1 MKYYKY
7 MDIPELSKK
16 ERKRLRKLAKLRDP
30 LEIWLDHHNHKLE
43 VLRTLGNMVSAILGI
58 CVFLKVFGVL

>member
-7 MDIPELSKK
+7 MDVPELSKK

-30 LEIWLDHHNHKLE
+30 FEIWIDHHNHKLE
-43 VLRTLGNMVSAILGI
+43 VIRTLGNLVSATLGI

>member
-1 MKYYKY
+1 MKYYRY
-7 MDIPELSKK
+7 MGIPELSRK

-58 CVFLKVFGVL
+58 CVFLKGFGVL

>member
-7 MDIPELSKK
+7 MDVPELSKK

-30 LEIWLDHHNHKLE
+30 FEIWIDHHNHKLE
-43 VLRTLGNMVSAILGI
+43 VIRTIGNLVSATLGI
-58 CVFLKVFGVL
+58 CVFLKVFGIL

>member
-1 MKYYKY
+1 MKYYRY
-7 MDIPELSKK
+7 MGIPELSRK

-43 VLRTLGNMVSAILGI
+43 VLRTVGNMISAILGI

>member
-7 MDIPELSKK
+7 LDLPELSKK

-30 LEIWLDHHNHKLE
+30 FEIWIDHHNHKLE
-43 VLRTLGNMVSAILGI
+43 VLRTLGSIVNAILGF

>member
-1 MKYYKY
+1 MKYYRY
-7 MDIPELSKK
+7 LDVPELSKK
-16 ERKRLRKLAKLRDP
+16 ERKRLRKMAKLRDP
-30 LEIWLDHHNHKLE
+30 LEIWIDHHNHKLE

>member
-1 MKYYKY
+1 MKYSKY
-7 MDIPELSKK
+7 WNIPELSKK
-16 ERKRLRKLAKLRDP
+16 EKKRLNKLAKLRDP

-43 VLRTLGNMVSAILGI
+43 VLRTVGSVVNAILGL

>member
-1 MKYYKY
+1 MKYLKY
-7 MDIPELSKK
+7 WNVPELSKK

-30 LEIWLDHHNHKLE
+30 FEIWIDHHNHKLE
-43 VLRTLGNMVSAILGI
+43 VLRTLGNMISAILGI

>member
-7 MDIPELSKK
+7 MDVPELSRK

-30 LEIWLDHHNHKLE
+30 FEIWIDHHNHKLE
-43 VLRTLGNMVSAILGI
+43 VIRTLGNLVSASLGI